1 MSEVTTTRPPAV
13 QNSIDLHSAQPA
25 RRQRRIRR
33 RDAARPLLDRRRRT
47 SLASPQRPQAGLATG
62 RFLPPASSQRKVEAT
77 REPIL
82 ARAAPLWIP
91 GPRPSLAADPE
102 PRLALSDGAFGQ
114 SGEAIE
120 RGFKNVF
127 CMTLYN
133 EPLEQLKN
141 SLTALI
147 ASIEAQEYEAHAPTT
162 KSCIVIIADGRDRVD
177 PDILQFFQS
186 LGLVETGSSFL
197 ALGETVHF
205 SHRRADDI
213 MATLG
218 AGGHF
223 RCDVSFAICVKN
235 MNRGKLHSHALFF
248 QRICPA
254 LGPDL
259 CYQLDV
265 GTVVAADAVSKLVAY
280 MAEESDVAA
289 AASRI
294 LTPTP
299 QGAAA
304 STLSVWQ
311 YMDFVAQK
319 AVTWPTEVASGYLS
333 VIPGQFCVF
342 RWSAVSAPSSD
353 IGGERPLDTY
363 LRGLNAIAPL
373 ERVMFLAEDR
383 VFGNEIVLARDKS
396 WRIGYCPAAQATTD
410 ACDTFGELL
419 RQRRRW
425 QNSALAVRLWLW
437 GRLPAYLAR
446 PDKSAFDKARFTGA
460 MLWQGLLTASEVM
473 SPAFLVLLLLA
484 AAGGLIHPRS
494 AMISAAVGGALA
506 AVGGLVWLTFANRT
520 SRWQSR
526 LCLARDVA
534 ATLAVVSLLGLAFY
548 VNPLQQAAL
557 LVAPVVLMAGVI
569 TASMPGQRSAAL
581 RHLSLYF
588 LTDRLVSFV
597 LYGYALANMHNV
609 TWGTKGLTDDSGAE
623 RAEKRR
629 MLRLRTVIA
638 GSVVA
643 VNLAL
648 VVLGLEHSGIWIKSV
663 SSIVEIFVLLCLAV
677 AGTAVAAWAVS
688 AGSALP
694 SLCRAAAIPLL
705 CGHAGQAF
713 QARRPALPEEAR

>member
-1 MSEVTTTRPPAV
+1 VSEVTTTSPLTV

-25 RRQRRIRR
+25 RRRRRIRR
-33 RDAARPLLDRRRRT
+33 TDAGRPLLDRRRR
-47 SLASPQRPQAGLATG
+47 SSWARPRRVGAGLPSG
-62 RFLPPASSQRKVEAT
+62 RFLHPVSAHEAT

-82 ARAAPLWIP
+82 DRAAPLWTP
-91 GPRPSLAADPE
+91 GPPPSLAADPE
-102 PRLALSDGAFGQ
+102 PRLALSVGALGQ
-114 SGEAIE
+114 SGDAIE

-141 SLTALI
+141 SLSALI
-147 ASIEAQEYEAHAPTT
+147 ASIEAQEYQAEAPAT

-177 PDILQFFQS
+177 PDTLRFFQS
-186 LGLVETGSSFL
+186 AGLMDTGSSFL

-205 SHRRADDI
+205 SRRRAGDI
-213 MATLG
+213 MATLE
-218 AGGHF
+218 AGGQF
-223 RCDVSFAICVKN
+223 GCEVSFAICVKN

-248 QRICPA
+248 QWICPA

-265 GTVVAADAVSKLVAY
+265 GTVIEADAVSKLVAY
-280 MAEESDVAA
+280 MAEEPDTAA
-289 AASRI
+289 AASCI

-311 YMDFVAQK
+311 YMDFVMQK

-353 IGGERPLDTY
+353 AGGERPLDTY
-363 LRGLNAIAPL
+363 LRGLNAVAPL

-396 WRIGYCPAAQATTD
+396 WRIGYCPAARATTD

-446 PDKSAFDKARFTGA
+446 PDKSGFEKARFAGA
-460 MLWQGLLTASEVM
+460 MLWQGLLSASEVM

-484 AAGGLIHPRS
+484 AVGGLIHPRS
-494 AMISAAVGGALA
+494 AAISAAVGGALA
-506 AVGGLVWLTFANRT
+506 AAGGLAWLTFANRI

-526 LCLARDVA
+526 LCLARDAA

-569 TASMPGQRSAAL
+569 AASMPGQRWAAL

-588 LTDRLVSFV
+588 LTDRLISFV
-597 LYGYALANMHNV
+597 LYGYALANVHNV
-609 TWGTKGLTDDSGAE
+609 TWGTKGLTNDSGAE

-629 MLRLRTVIA
+629 MLRLRTLIA
-638 GSVVA
+638 GSIVA
-643 VNLAL
+643 ANLAL
-648 VVLGLEHSGIWIKSV
+648 LGLGLEFSGVWIKSV
-663 SSIVEIFVLLCLAV
+663 SSVAEIFVLLCLVV
-677 AGTAVAAWAVS
+677 AGTAATAWAVS

-694 SLCRAAAIPLL
+694 SSCRAAAIPLL
-705 CGHAGQAF
+705 RGQTGQAF
-713 QARRPALPEEAR
+713 RARPLALPEMVR